1 MNPNRGRGHA
11 GGGGRGNGGGRWNGG
26 GGFGPERGN
35 NFFEG
40 SSSGTAGQDEGLSRG
55 SDHQGG
61 GFDGVFR
68 AGFGNY
74 EGDRARFNN
83 GSGYNRGADRRN
95 FGSQGNYTYRRTN
108 NGYNARDAR
117 NNFATRANNN
127 AAELEGL
134 TAEQSLLVKEA
145 AAAFAKQLAEMS
157 KQGGQPELS
166 SAAATVRTDLNQVA
180 APTRQ
185 GSGIQRAEAALLL
198 RFEVEGLQPPPVADV
213 VMNEANNAEGD
224 MEHDGQYGNNEHTDE
239 HDVSKSGDKQDGN
252 GDGTGKFSSTSVH
265 GQTLAFSP
273 IKFGVVGSEKI
284 VNGEVLTVVP
294 KSPNVF
300 FSAQIDDIL
309 KKDACVRSLDPLF
322 AAEDEEETQGS
333 NISAHV
339 APLLSAVAGTSVIG
353 PTSEG
358 HGLAQ
363 PNMHGSKPVEAFTSI
378 RAASDDHE
386 AVTRSLVTTPV
397 GVCSGG
403 FSKG

>member
-26 GGFGPERGN
+26 GGFGPGRGN

-40 SSSGTAGQDEGLSRG
+40 SSSGTAGQDEGLNRG
-55 SDHQGG
+55 SDNQGG

-127 AAELEGL
+127 EAELEGL

-145 AAAFAKQLAEMS
+145 AAAFAKQLVEMS

-185 GSGIQRAEAALLL
+185 GSG
-198 RFEVEGLQPPPVADV
+198 
-213 VMNEANNAEGD
+213 D
-224 MEHDGQYGNNEHTDE
+224 MEHDGQNGNNEHTDE
-239 HDVSKSGDKQDGN
+239 HD
-252 GDGTGKFSSTSVH
+252 
-265 GQTLAFSP
+265 
-273 IKFGVVGSEKI
+273 
-284 VNGEVLTVVP
+284 VLTVVP

-309 KKDACVRSLDPLF
+309 KKEVCVRSLDPLF

-333 NISAHV
+333 NVSAHV
-339 APLLSAVAGTSVIG
+339 APLLSAIAGTSVIG

-378 RAASDDHE
+378 GAASDDRE
-386 AVTRSLVTTPV
+386 AVTRSPVSTPV

-403 FSKG
+403 FSKR

>member
-185 GSGIQRAEAALLL
+185 GSG
-198 RFEVEGLQPPPVADV
+198 
-213 VMNEANNAEGD
+213 D